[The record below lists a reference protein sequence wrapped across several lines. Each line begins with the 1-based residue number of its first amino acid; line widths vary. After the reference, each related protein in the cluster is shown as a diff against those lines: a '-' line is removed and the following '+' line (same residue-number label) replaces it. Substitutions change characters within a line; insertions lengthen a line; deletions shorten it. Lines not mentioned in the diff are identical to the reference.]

1 MHVFIHRDS
10 KAWGPESVL
19 PFCWPFKHSVVFL
32 QVWPP
37 GCRAP
42 RRTAFVQR
50 ALFNVG

>member
-32 QVWPP
+32 QGVAAWMP
-37 GCRAP
+37 RAAP
-42 RRTAFVQR
+42 DGLRSARV
-50 ALFNVG
+50 V